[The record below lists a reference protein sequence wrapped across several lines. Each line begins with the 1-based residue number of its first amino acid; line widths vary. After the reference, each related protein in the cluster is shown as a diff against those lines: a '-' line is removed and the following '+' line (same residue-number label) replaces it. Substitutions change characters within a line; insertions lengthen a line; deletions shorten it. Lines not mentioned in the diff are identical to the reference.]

1 MSPKTVGRF
10 ITKNFHQHRH
20 TVLKRDAIKAISEDS
35 IEDEANIIVTICV
48 KNAVDDG
55 GNMFVDNVIVRRYF
69 CGYFYHLA
77 RGQVGPLYLNNNCC
91 DWPRYDGDIFLLQKP
106 SYFLQLS
113 GRCMPCVLCK

>member
-20 TVLKRDAIKAISEDS
+20 TVLKRDAIKAIREDS

-48 KNAVDDG
+48 KNAVYDG

-77 RGQVGPLYLNNNCC
+77 RGQVGPLYLNNFCC
-91 DWPRYDGDIFLLQKP
+91 DWPRYYG
-106 SYFLQLS
+106 
-113 GRCMPCVLCK
+113 